1 MIRDSVGD
9 DTYNIFVTYNFGT
22 FLAGFITTAWQIKV
36 SFIGLKNLL
45 MSYNSRELK
54 RPLRIV
60 LCMGSL
66 YNLIN
71 VLVPLSASLQS

>member
-9 DTYNIFVTYNFGT
+9 DTYNIFVTYNFAT

-45 MSYNSRELK
+45 MS
-54 RPLRIV
+54 
-60 LCMGSL
+60 
-66 YNLIN
+66 
-71 VLVPLSASLQS
+71 